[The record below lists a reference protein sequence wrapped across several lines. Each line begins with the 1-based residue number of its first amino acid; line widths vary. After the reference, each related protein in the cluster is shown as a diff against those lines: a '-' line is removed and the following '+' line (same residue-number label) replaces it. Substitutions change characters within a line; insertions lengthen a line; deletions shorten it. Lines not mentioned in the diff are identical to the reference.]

1 MGVAESA
8 HRHGTTDEEIRH
20 AVANAIRFHDLDEG
34 LVMIV
39 GPTATGALI
48 EVGLVT
54 ADDDDP
60 IAVHAMAARAKFL

>member
-1 MGVAESA
+1 MRVAESA
-8 HRHGTTDEEIRH
+8 HKHGATDEEIRH

-54 ADDDDP
+54 TDDDDP